1 MSGGARGEPLEGGAL
16 TEHAGARQPIQPFC
30 CNIRGPG
37 VALPRRA
44 GADATFR
51 KHTAFGFGNDSNQT
65 VSGESGMR
73 FLLALVGIAALVVV
87 ALVSLGMLKI
97 DGFAGQ
103 LPSVSVAGGKAPEVE
118 AKMAT
123 VEFGTANK
131 SVEVPTVGTTTKT
144 IAVPTLRVNKPA
156 DATGNTVTTQ

>member
-1 MSGGARGEPLEGGAL
+1 
-16 TEHAGARQPIQPFC
+16 
-30 CNIRGPG
+30 
-37 VALPRRA
+37 
-44 GADATFR
+44 
-51 KHTAFGFGNDSNQT
+51 
-65 VSGESGMR
+65 MR

-97 DGFAGQ
+97 DTSAGS
-103 LPSVSVAGGKAPEVE
+103 LPSVSVNGGKAPEVD

-144 IAVPTLRVNKPA
+144 VSVPTVHINKPV
-156 DATGNTVTTQ
+156 DANSNTVTTQ